1 MLVKDEVASRG
12 ICPRRQ
18 PPVNPSLSTTLQ
30 KRGAIDAAKD
40 NIRMKG
46 DGHEMVI
53 RTDSTSADHLKEA
66 GMPLGVEDEW
76 SEQFEF
82 DAEGNINHK
91 DTFSYKR

>member
-1 MLVKDEVASRG
+1 MVCTHADCGPSTFFCLVCLV
-12 ICPRRQ
+12 P
-18 PPVNPSLSTTLQ
+18 LLQ
-30 KRGAIDAAKD
+30 KKGAIDAAKD

-53 RTDSTSADHLKEA
+53 RTDSTSADRLKEA
-66 GMPLGVEDEW
+66 GMPLEVGDEW

-91 DTFSYKR
+91 DSFSYKR